1 MNSIINSLGGNVKE
15 NRIVGMA
22 SLIASLCLLLPV
34 PIALANEAPASAL
47 PDTHECLIE
56 PMVVLELGSETQ
68 GLIDVLEV
76 DRGER
81 ISAGDVVA
89 RLKSTVERRR
99 VDQARKRA
107 GMRGEITARQ
117 ADLELAS
124 IVLKRSRGLHAK
136 SLISSQELDEA
147 RAQHRVAQAALEQA
161 EDNAGQ
167 LEMELLRAE
176 ALLEQR
182 IIRSPVDGVVV
193 EHSSFAGEF
202 VQDNPIMTI
211 AQLDPL
217 RVEVVLPLSDFG
229 RYQPGDTARVRP
241 ELGGD
246 EVTAVVDVVDP
257 LLDAGSGTFGIRLLL
272 DNADGRLVAG
282 QKCTISIDPSTGQL
296 SSSDSLE
303 Q

>member
-1 MNSIINSLGGNVKE
+1 MRVVSRMPNYLVVI
-15 NRIVGMA
+15 
-22 SLIASLCLLLPV
+22 CLLLPATGAWAQETV
-34 PIALANEAPASAL
+34 ASAASASVN
-47 PDTHECLIE
+47 THECLME

-68 GLIDVLEV
+68 GLIEVLEV

-81 ISAGDVVA
+81 VAAGDVVA

-99 VDQARKRA
+99 VEQARKRA
-107 GMRGEITARQ
+107 GMRGEITARE

-124 IVLKRSRGLHAK
+124 IVLDRSTGLHGK

-147 RAQHRVAQAALEQA
+147 RAQYRVAQAALEQA
-161 EDNAGQ
+161 QDNAGQ
-167 LEMELLRAE
+167 LELEMLRAE

-182 IIRSPVDGVVV
+182 IVRSPVDGVVV

-217 RVEVVLPLSDFG
+217 RVEVVLPLSEFG
-229 RYQPGDTARVRP
+229 KYRQGDTARVKP
-241 ELGGD
+241 ELGGP
-246 EVTAVVDVVDP
+246 EVIAVVDVVDP
-257 LLDAGSGTFGIRLLL
+257 LLDASSGTFGIRLLL
-272 DNADGRLVAG
+272 DNADGQLIAG
-282 QKCTISIDPSTGQL
+282 QKCTVSIDPASGLHT
-296 SSSDSLE
+296 SSDTVE

>member
-1 MNSIINSLGGNVKE
+1 M
-15 NRIVGMA
+15 RMVGRVT
-22 SLIASLCLLLPV
+22 STVVVLCLLSV
-34 PIALANEAPASAL
+34 APMVAAEDTVVASVTE
-47 PDTHECLIE
+47 DTHECLME

-76 DRGER
+76 DRGAR
-81 ISAGDVVA
+81 VSAGDVVA

-99 VDQARKRA
+99 VEQARSRA
-107 GMRGEITARQ
+107 KMRGEITARE

-124 IVLKRSRGLHAK
+124 IVLNRSQGLHAK

-147 RAQHRVAQAALEQA
+147 RAQHRVARAALEQA

-167 LEMELLRAE
+167 LQMEMLSAE

-193 EHSSFAGEF
+193 EQISFAGEF

-217 RVEVVLPLSDFG
+217 RVEVVLPLSEFG
-229 RYQPGDTARVRP
+229 KYRQGDTARVQP
-241 ELGGD
+241 ELGGP
-246 EVTAVVDVVDP
+246 EVIAVVDVVDP
-257 LLDAGSGTFGIRLLL
+257 LLDASSGTFGIRLLL
-272 DNADGRLVAG
+272 DNADGQLVAG
-282 QKCTISIDPSTGQL
+282 QKCTVSIASSFDSHA
-296 SSSDSLE
+296 SSDTVE

>member
-1 MNSIINSLGGNVKE
+1 MNRQVMAVAFGA
-15 NRIVGMA
+15 VG
-22 SLIASLCLLLPV
+22 LLCLLRGGML
-34 PIALANEAPASAL
+34 LAADDGTAASPSAMATA
-47 PDTHECLIE
+47 DGADGVSHECLIE

-81 ISAGDVVA
+81 VFAGDVVA
-89 RLKSTVERRR
+89 RLKSTVETRR
-99 VDQARKRA
+99 VEQARKRA
-107 GMRGEITARQ
+107 QMRGEITARE

-147 RAQHRVAQAALEQA
+147 RAQSRVAQAALQQA

-167 LEMELLRAE
+167 LEMELLRAV

-193 EHSSFAGEF
+193 EQSTFAGEF

-217 RVEVVLPLSDFG
+217 RVEVVLPLSEFG
-229 RYQPGDTARVRP
+229 RYQSGDSASVQP
-241 ELGGD
+241 ELGGPA
-246 EVTAVVDVVDP
+246 VLAVVDVVDP

-272 DNADGRLVAG
+272 DNKDGQLVAG
-282 QKCTISIDPSTGQL
+282 QKCTVSIVPAPALQTSNV
-296 SSSDSLE
+296 SDR